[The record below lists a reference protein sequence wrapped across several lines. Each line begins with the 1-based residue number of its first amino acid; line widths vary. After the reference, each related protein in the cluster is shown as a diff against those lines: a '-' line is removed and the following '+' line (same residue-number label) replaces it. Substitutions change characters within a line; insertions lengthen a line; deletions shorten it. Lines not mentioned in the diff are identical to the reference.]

1 MSTSLYI
8 RPYPV
13 FSWPVT
19 FAAATITVNV
29 VTSGPTNNSE
39 VLTFPAGS
47 WLGWSNAG
55 DSIATKLGAALLTHT
70 LITGVTVT
78 LLDSDDGTFARPTY
92 RIDCTAA
99 TALAITI
106 TAATTGVAAACGLA
120 TLPVSLVATG
130 GIFRLENTR
139 NLDGLFSGCTDASDM
154 TPSVQ
159 IAARQQ
165 FAALTYSARSVVRPG
180 SNLKR
185 SQSFTLYRV
194 AGRYI
199 STEWASDPIFAS
211 QAGESTSDANNTL
224 EGLGIAATSG
234 KDITVCLSD
243 TEQTACAMDW
253 GGGEFDL
260 SALWTD
266 ASQGGRR
273 CNVTLLMRELA

>member
-13 FSWPVT
+13 FAWPVT
-19 FAAATITVNV
+19 FSAATVTVNV
-29 VTSGPTNNSE
+29 VTAGPTNNSE
-39 VLTFPAGS
+39 VLTFPAGD
-47 WLGWSNAG
+47 WLGWSNGG
-55 DSIATKLGAALLTHT
+55 DSIADKLAAALLTHT
-70 LITGVTVT
+70 LITAVAVT
-78 LLDSDDGTFARPTY
+78 LLDSDDGAFARPTY

-99 TALAITI
+99 TGIAITI
-106 TAATTGVAAACGLA
+106 TAATTGVATACGLA

-130 GIFRLENTR
+130 GVFRLENTR

-165 FAALTYSARSVVRPG
+165 FAALTYGARSTVRPG
-180 SNLKR
+180 ANLKR
-185 SQSFTLYRV
+185 SQAFTLYRV

-199 STEWASDPIFAS
+199 STEWASDPAFAA
-211 QAGESTSDANNTL
+211 QAGESTSDLNNTL
-224 EGLGIAATSG
+224 EGLALAATSG
-234 KDITVCLSD
+234 EDITVCLSSA
-243 TEQTACAMDW
+243 EQNVCAMDW

-260 SALWTD
+260 SSLWSD

-273 CNVTLLMRELA
+273 CNVTLLMRETA